1 MTDIVKQMYDLRDFN
16 VKQTNEIEQKKE
28 FFKTSFEKIRKLL
41 AKTYTDLFMD
51 HGKAIQLEWLST
63 LRELDS
69 SLMKALRSSVKAT
82 LLDF

>member
-1 MTDIVKQMYDLRDFN
+1 MYDLRDFN